1 MLDVEVDR
9 RQVFAVTEAELSAIE
24 AGNAG
29 KYFSLL
35 SDDAVL
41 LPPNTPSKT
50 GEELRRWLSEFLE
63 QVKIEQA
70 KLVHGE
76 TWIRDDLAC
85 HEYTCR
91 WTATRKPGETP
102 TAMAFKGMHV
112 LRKEPEG
119 DWKIVRN
126 IWNVDPV

>member
-1 MLDVEVDR
+1 MIESDR
-9 RQVFAVTEAELSAIE
+9 QQVFAVTEAELSAIQSSDTE
-24 AGNAG
+24 

-35 SDDAVL
+35 SDDATL
-41 LPPNTPSKT
+41 SPPNAASKT
-50 GEELRRWLSEFLE
+50 GAELRRWLSEFLE
-63 QVKIEQA
+63 QVAIERA

-91 WTATRKPGETP
+91 WTATRKSGGTP

-112 LRKEPEG
+112 LRREPG
-119 DWKIVRN
+119 GQWRIVRN

>member
-1 MLDVEVDR
+1 MIESDR
-9 RQVFAVTEAELSAIE
+9 QQVFAVTEAELSAIQSSDAE
-24 AGNAG
+24 

-35 SDDAVL
+35 SDDAAL
-41 LPPNTPSKT
+41 LPPNTASKT

-63 QVKIEQA
+63 QVAIERA

-85 HEYTCR
+85 HEYACR
-91 WTATRKPGETP
+91 WTATRKSGGTS
-102 TAMAFKGMHV
+102 TAMAFKGVHV
-112 LRKEPEG
+112 LRREPG
-119 DWKIVRN
+119 GQWRIVRN